1 MDYFPETVGNGI
13 IIPTGELIFFS
24 EGLKPPT
31 RYVMVCWCWPVLGQT
46 EMGMGWVSST
56 PQNWAKIAHDYSAI
70 FWVSLGCSQGT
81 GGFDSSA
88 QWLTDPLVFCGC
100 LIIGKGWIR
109 LIRLFANTVPS
120 SGLYVI
126 VSTFSRFTT
135 RICQLLS
142 KNFPM
147 IFWCCRTDSK
157 LSTYGSFNVRN
168 TAKRI
173 VVPSAFFWS
182 IPTCWCLP
190 WSVAR
195 WIGGMNTNQAFYD
208 EKYDPENGNY
218 LVGLQFHPEAWACHM
233 RWSGTRAE
241 GLWTLWDLLTID

>member
-1 MDYFPETVGNGI
+1 MF
-13 IIPTGELIFFS
+13 TG
-24 EGLKPPT
+24 
-31 RYVMVCWCWPVLGQT
+31 YW
-46 EMGMGWVSST
+46 
-56 PQNWAKIAHDYSAI
+56 
-70 FWVSLGCSQGT
+70 
-81 GGFDSSA
+81 GFDSSA

-120 SGLYVI
+120 SGLYVTVI

-142 KNFPM
+142 KNFLM

-173 VVPSAFFWS
+173 VVPSAYFWS

-190 WSVAR
+190 WSVAC

-241 GLWTLWDLLTID
+241 GLWTLWDLLTIN